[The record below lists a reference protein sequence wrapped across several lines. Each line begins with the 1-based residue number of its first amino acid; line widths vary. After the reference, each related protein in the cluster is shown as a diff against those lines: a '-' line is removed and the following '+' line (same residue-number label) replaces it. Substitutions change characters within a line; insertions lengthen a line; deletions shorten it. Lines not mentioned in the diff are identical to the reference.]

1 MSAVKDRARSLI
13 DSLADED
20 VELLVKLAERL
31 AEWEATQELLEDKE
45 MMASI
50 ARGLKEL
57 ERGETVPLGELRKGV
72 SG

>member
-1 MSAVKDRARSLI
+1 MSTVKDRAKSLI
-13 DSLADED
+13 DLLADED

-31 AEWEATQELLEDKE
+31 AEWEATRELLEDKE

-50 ARGLKEL
+50 ERGLKKL
-57 ERGETVPLGELRKGV
+57 EQGETIPLEELRKGV

>member
-1 MSAVKDRARSLI
+1 MSAVKDRARNLI

-31 AEWEATQELLEDKE
+31 AAWEATQDLLEDKE

-50 ARGLKEL
+50 ERGLKEL
-57 ERGETVPLGELRKGV
+57 ERGETVPLGELRRGV

>member
-1 MSAVKDRARSLI
+1 MSTIKDRARSLI

-31 AEWEATQELLEDKE
+31 AEWEATQDLLEDRE

-50 ARGLKEL
+50 ERGLKEL
-57 ERGETVPLGELRKGV
+57 EPGETVPLGELRKSV